1 MSSVIEKSLHILEIL
16 TEDPEGYSVSEIAA
30 KVGQPMSGIHR
41 QLTEFTRLGYVRQQE
56 AGGRYSLTLKMAALG
71 LNYLTRC
78 GVNDFAQPVLDRL
91 AQACHEL
98 IRLSVVDG
106 DKLIWVAVAQG
117 ATTGLRYDPGPEQGM
132 EIHLASTA
140 GGLAWLSTME
150 EDQAIAAVSK
160 QGLRR
165 ISGEAGLQSLQSI
178 AELQAALRKARERGF
193 AYSANT
199 WTMGLAAMATPV
211 VHAVTGAVVGCVSI
225 AGPAF
230 RLTEA
235 RAMELFPTLKIAAL
249 ELGSASSA
257 SAYFG
262 HGTHLK

>member
-16 TEDPEGYSVSEIAA
+16 AEDPEGYSVSEIAS
-30 KVGQPMSGIHR
+30 KTGQPVSGIHR

-56 AGGRYSLTLKMAALG
+56 VGGRYSLTLKMAALG
-71 LNYLTRC
+71 LGYLTRC

-106 DKLIWVAVAQG
+106 EKLIWVAVAQG
-117 ATTGLRYDPGPEQGM
+117 ATTGLRYDPGAEQGM

-140 GGLAWLSTME
+140 GGLAWLSTMDE
-150 EDQAIAAVSK
+150 ERAIAAVSK
-160 QGLRR
+160 QGLRL
-165 ISGEAGLQSLQSI
+165 ISREAGLHSIQSI
-178 AELQAALRKARERGF
+178 SELQAVLRKTREQGY

-199 WTMGLAAMATPV
+199 WTLGLAAMATPV
-211 VHAVTGAVVGCVSI
+211 VHAVNGAVIGCVSI

-230 RLTEA
+230 RLSEA
-235 RAMELFPTLKIAAL
+235 RAKELFPTLKNAAI
-249 ELGSASSA
+249 ELGSTSSA

-262 HGTHLK
+262 HGTSLK